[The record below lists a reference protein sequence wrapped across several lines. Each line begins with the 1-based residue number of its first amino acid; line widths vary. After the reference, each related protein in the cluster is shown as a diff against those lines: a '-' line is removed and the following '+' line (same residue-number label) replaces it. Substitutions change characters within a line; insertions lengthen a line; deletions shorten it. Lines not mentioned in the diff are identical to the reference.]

1 MRWRPHSL
9 RNRLTLVLA
18 LGSAVLVTALVAGFN
33 LFLHDQGRADLDR
46 RLAERGSAALSNVD
60 VRRDAVQVREAPND
74 QALDPQVWVF
84 ARGRRIEHPAGQ
96 TLADRTASELARQ
109 PGGYR
114 DVPGLD
120 LRLHSLAIIH
130 AGERIGAVVVGAS
143 AAPYETTARHAL
155 VASIILGVIV
165 VAVVLGAVRLT
176 IHSALEPVDRMT
188 AEAAGWSV
196 EDVDKRFAPLGT
208 DDELARLAS
217 TFNDLLARLGASLRH
232 ERSFSAEVSHEL
244 RTPLAKLIMEADLA
258 LRRERTPAEY
268 GAAVARMRA
277 DALEMQS
284 VVETLLAVARS
295 EMDAR
300 KGTADAYAVAASVAG
315 SLKSARADVEL
326 EIYRVGSA
334 IRVGV
339 DGDLAER
346 VLSPVVANAMRFAE
360 ANAAITIEREDGTV
374 RYTVADDGPGVA
386 PAEREA
392 IFTPGYRGA
401 HDDPGADRAGIGLGL
416 ALARRLAAAAG
427 GNVTCERAEGGGKF
441 VVTLPSA

>member
-1 MRWRPHSL
+1 MRLPRRSL

-18 LGSAVLVTALVAGFN
+18 IGSAVLVAILVLGFN
-33 LFLHDQGRADLDR
+33 VFLQNQSRADLDR
-46 RLAERGSAALSNVD
+46 RLAERASAALSNVE
-60 VRRDAVQVREAPND
+60 VRSDAVHVREAPND
-74 QALDPQVWVF
+74 QALDQEVWVY
-84 ARGRRIEHPAGQ
+84 ARGLRIEHPAASAVTDQ
-96 TLADRTASELARQ
+96 LAAALARL
-109 PGGYR
+109 PGSYR

-120 LRLHSLAIIH
+120 VRLHSVAIIH
-130 AGERIGAVVVGAS
+130 HGARIGSVVVGAS
-143 AAPYETTARHAL
+143 VAPYETTAKHAL
-155 VASIILGVIV
+155 VASIILGALII
-165 VAVVLGAVRLT
+165 AGVLAAVRLT
-176 IHSALEPVDRMT
+176 IHAALQPVGRMT

-196 EDVDKRFAPLGT
+196 EDVNRRFAPLGT
-208 DDELARLAS
+208 DDELARLAE

-258 LRRERTPAEY
+258 LRRERTPVEY

-300 KGTADAYAVAASVAG
+300 RGTADAYAVATAVAE
-315 SLKSARADVEL
+315 SLTPVRADVAV

-339 DGDLAER
+339 DGELAER
-346 VLSPVVANAMRFAE
+346 VLSPVVANALQFADE
-360 ANAAITIEREDGTV
+360 SAAITIERIDGAV
-374 RYTVADDGPGVA
+374 RYIVADDGPGVR
-386 PAEREA
+386 PADREA

-401 HDDPGADRAGIGLGL
+401 QGDSGADRAGIGLGL

-427 GNVTCERAEGGGKF
+427 GSVTCEPREGGGKF
-441 VVTLPSA
+441 VITLPSA